1 MDKKLL
7 NLETGKYYLFTDVEC
22 ISSGKNTEVF
32 RGRLGEQPVVLKRPA
47 PGVSRKKT
55 EDFIK
60 LYKKHLN
67 LSGRHP
73 ETISWPM
80 GLFEDENVPYIVVKG
95 NTSHTLETFFQEE
108 TSIFRRLRVIR
119 EVCAVVNSLHEE
131 NLLLLDIK
139 PANFLYVYSPGVT
152 RVELFDLD
160 SIIPVPQEWEST
172 GDYVISG
179 TRSYAPAELRAALDG
194 ESADIGIWCDVAG
207 IGALIFEAIYGEPPF
222 TSGSE
227 INDKPGKKYDLS
239 HLEGISAQ
247 CGNMLETILRK
258 TLSSDIDDR
267 YHSLKEL
274 MADMDKLL
282 PELDPELEKLKEK
295 ERLRRRARYRRIS
308 INTMG
313 FLALLLAAIFGVYRY
328 YNPIVY
334 INLRISPAVKVSDE
348 NLAHDFAVITERL
361 QRLKAK
367 DIKTENGE
375 IRASIPATDGLWHN
389 KPVSS
394 VIPALI
400 TGKGEL
406 DFVGSWNGGE
416 PGERLKLSSD
426 DVISAQSISMLEV
439 NQNYN
444 IPLYD
449 EDFDGY
455 KQTLSSAQACI
466 LLELQP
472 EVIELISKKDIRA
485 MNLYL
490 DIDSTTWFAFDT
502 IFALNDGK
510 SIVAVLP
517 DKYEVEM
524 AEALTDIIM
533 GEKLVEEYDVK
544 YTISPEYLPV
554 RHTVRGNYQ
563 VDRDEQGENWVN
575 LFFEDYEDFDDEN
588 FQNNLVNM
596 QARLDIMEQ
605 PYFIGRASTMD
616 NQLFV
621 STDPGKFSPA
631 VAELIGGRSPEIVP
645 WPYVEYLSMEISS
658 MNIIEC
664 NGGLALAVVV
674 KEPEIL
680 RSATEHLVE
689 LPGAELRL
697 SCSDTILSC
706 DVDEPIYNGIIVF
719 DKLYAAGLDDI
730 PDEDLNVLKLIKY
743 NFENDTY
750 GSMWLVRTLFPAGS
764 GYGLNSYTEEQE
776 LLVKNIE
783 ETVPGVTAYLDE
795 ESEKTLVI
803 KLNLPAD
810 KALPEKSSD
819 MVARIFDEFHLDTR
833 KFDTVL
839 IQLTKEPDKEFCRLM
854 FSWPYY
860 EYTTK
865 MYCWGFVAGESFESY
880 YDDIEAFAHMAF
892 FEGRNFYMYSI

>member
-7 NLETGKYYLFTDVEC
+7 HLETGKYYLFTDVEC
-22 ISSGKNTEVF
+22 ISSGKNSAVF

-47 PGVSRKKT
+47 PGASRKKT

-95 NTSHTLETFFQEE
+95 NTSQTLETFFQEE

-119 EVCAVVNSLHEE
+119 EVCAVVNSLHDE

-139 PANFLYVYSPGVT
+139 PANFLYVDSPGVT

-194 ESADIGIWCDVAG
+194 KSADIGIWCDVAG
-207 IGALIFEAIYGEPPF
+207 IGALIYEAIYGEPPF

-258 TLSSDIDDR
+258 TLSSDIEDR

-274 MADMDKLL
+274 MADIDKLL

-308 INTMG
+308 INTVG

-328 YNPIVY
+328 YNPPVY
-334 INLRISPAVKVSDE
+334 IDISIFPVVKPSDE

-367 DIKTENGE
+367 DIKAENGE
-375 IRASIPATDGLWHN
+375 ISASIPATDGLWHN
-389 KPVSS
+389 KSLSEVLL
-394 VIPALI
+394 ALV
-400 TGKGEL
+400 TGKGDL
-406 DFVGSWNGGE
+406 YFYKPWNLGDSDE
-416 PGERLKLSSD
+416 QLKLSSG
-426 DVISAQSISMLEV
+426 DVISARSISMLEV

-449 EDFDGY
+449 EDLYGY
-455 KQTLSSAQACI
+455 KKTLSSAQVCI

-472 EVIELISKKDIRA
+472 GLIDRLSAKDIREVTLS
-485 MNLYL
+485 M
-490 DIDSTTWFAFDT
+490 DVSRMSWFTFDAV
-502 IFALNDGK
+502 IFLEDENCV
-510 SIVAVLP
+510 VAVLREE
-517 DKYEVEM
+517 YGMEM

-533 GEKLVEEYDVK
+533 GEKLFEEYNGE

-554 RHTVRGNYQ
+554 RHAVRGNYQ
-563 VDRDEQGENWVN
+563 VEKDEQGENWVN
-575 LFFEDYEDFDDEN
+575 LFFEGYEDFNDEN
-588 FQNNLVNM
+588 FQNNLVNV

-616 NQLFV
+616 NQIFV
-621 STDPGKFSPA
+621 STDPSKFSPA
-631 VAELIGGRSPEIVP
+631 IAQLIGGPTPNIEQ
-645 WPYVEYLSMEISS
+645 WPNVEYAYMEISS
-658 MNIIEC
+658 VNIIERS
-664 NGGLALAVVV
+664 GELALAVGV

-680 RSATEHLVE
+680 QSVTEHLTE
-689 LPGAELRL
+689 FPGAELRMSL
-697 SCSDTILSC
+697 SSTILSC

-719 DKLYAAGLDDI
+719 DKLYAAGLDYI
-730 PDEDLNVLKLIKY
+730 SDEYLNVLKLIKY
-743 NFENDTY
+743 NFENPGNY
-750 GSMWLVRTLFPAGS
+750 VSLFNTSFPDGI
-764 GYGLNSYTEEQE
+764 GYGLSSYTEEE
-776 LLVKNIE
+776 KALVEDIE
-783 ETVPGVTAYLDE
+783 AAFPGVTAYLDE
-795 ESEKTLVI
+795 ESEKDLVI

-810 KALPEKSSD
+810 DTLPEKAAD
-819 MVARIFDEFHLDTR
+819 IVTRIFEEFQMDTR
-833 KFDTVL
+833 KFDMVI
-839 IQLTKEPDKEFCRLM
+839 IQMTREPDREFCRLL
-854 FSWPYY
+854 FSWPF

-865 MYCWGFVAGESFESY
+865 MDSWAFVAGESFDSF
-880 YDDIEAFAHMAF
+880 YDDIEAFGNIPF
-892 FEGRNFYMYSI
+892 FEGRNFYMYNI